1 MKKIVLSAVLFGST
15 LSMMAGGYLTNTN
28 QSVTFLR
35 NPAQDASI
43 TLGGVYAN
51 PAGVNFLPSGFH
63 LGVNLQSAYQ
73 TREIQSTFQAF
84 QYGIDNH
91 QSATKTFKA
100 DAKAPVIPSLQA
112 AWVNG
117 PLSLQLNLALVGG
130 GGKATYKNGLGS
142 FESKVALLGALGDA
156 NSALGF
162 DRYNVDA
169 YMHGRQYFYGLTLG
183 AGYRIGEHFSVYG
196 GLRGILSSAH
206 YDGHLRN
213 ISVNGNKQATM
224 LPATEYFGKM
234 SQNSATAARSL
245 AALAATQQQQA
256 IEAGQAALAA
266 QTAGN
271 AALAAQK
278 AAEAQALAN
287 NAKSNAAKAQ
297 GAGKLATVS
306 GALSKATGDVNIDV
320 HQHGVGLAPIVGA
333 HFHSRY
339 FDVAA
344 KYEFRT
350 RIAFSNDSKNS
361 DNTKG
366 NAQFAQ
372 FADDAE
378 VRSDIPALLTL
389 GLQVR
394 PLEALR
400 LNLGYHY
407 YFDKQAKSGIKGAYK
422 NDLLDHGTQE
432 FLAGVEYDLTKQW
445 EISAGMQ
452 RTLYPNKDA
461 FMNDVSFNV
470 NSYSVG
476 LGFGYRINDRIKLNA
491 AYFRTFYQNYNK
503 QTADYNNASSFVT
516 LVNAAQNGFYSE
528 TDPAKKQAILTN
540 AQNYAADQV
549 KAGHLKGADNFTR
562 TNQVF
567 GISAEFRF

>member
-35 NPAQDASI
+35 NPAQDANI
-43 TLGGVYAN
+43 TLNGVYSN
-51 PAGVNFLPSGFH
+51 PAGVNFLSPGFH
-63 LGVNLQSAYQ
+63 LGLNLQSAYQ
-73 TREIQSTFQAF
+73 TREIQSAF
-84 QYGIDNH
+84 HAFKYGIDNN
-91 QSATKTFKA
+91 SSSDKLFKA
-100 DAKAPVIPSLQA
+100 EAKAPVIPSLQA

-130 GGKATYKNGLGS
+130 GGKATYEHGLGS

-162 DRYNVDA
+162 DRYDVDA

-224 LPATEYFGKM
+224 LPAPEYFGKM
-234 SQNSATAARSL
+234 SQNSATAAHSL

-256 IEAGQAALAA
+256 IEAQQAALAA

-278 AAEAQALAN
+278 AAEAQELAN

-320 HQHGVGLAPIVGA
+320 HQHGVGLAPIFGA

-361 DNTKG
+361 ENTKG

-372 FADDAE
+372 FADKAE

-394 PLEALR
+394 PLETLR

-491 AYFRTFYQNYNK
+491 AYFRTFYQNYDK

>member
-28 QSVTFLR
+28 QSVPFLR

-100 DAKAPVIPSLQA
+100 NAKAPVIPSLQA

-224 LPATEYFGKM
+224 LPAPEYFGKM

-278 AAEAQALAN
+278 AAEAQTLAN
-287 NAKSNAAKAQ
+287 NAKNNAAKAQ

-306 GALSKATGDVNIDV
+306 GALSQATRDVNIDV
-320 HQHGVGLAPIVGA
+320 HQHGVGLAPIFGA

-339 FDVAA
+339 VDVAA

-366 NAQFAQ
+366 NPQFAQ

-491 AYFRTFYQNYNK
+491 AYFRTFYQNYDK

-549 KAGHLKGADNFTR
+549 KAGRLKGADNFTR

>member
-100 DAKAPVIPSLQA
+100 NAKAPVIPSLQA

-287 NAKSNAAKAQ
+287 DAKSNAAKAQ

-320 HQHGVGLAPIVGA
+320 HQHGVGLAPIFGA

-339 FDVAA
+339 VDVAA

-361 DNTKG
+361 ENTKG

-372 FADDAE
+372 F
-378 VRSDIPALLTL
+378 RSSSASPRSAPPQPRLSLLFRQTS
-389 GLQVR
+389 QVR
-394 PLEALR
+394 HQRSLQKRSARPRHAGIPR
-400 LNLGYHY
+400 RCRIRPH
-407 YFDKQAKSGIKGAYK
+407 QAMG
-422 NDLLDHGTQE
+422 N
-432 FLAGVEYDLTKQW
+432 
-445 EISAGMQ
+445 Q
-452 RTLYPNKDA
+452 R
-461 FMNDVSFNV
+461 
-470 NSYSVG
+470 
-476 LGFGYRINDRIKLNA
+476 R
-491 AYFRTFYQNYNK
+491 
-503 QTADYNNASSFVT
+503 
-516 LVNAAQNGFYSE
+516 
-528 TDPAKKQAILTN
+528 
-540 AQNYAADQV
+540 YAAHPLPQQRRIHERCFV
-549 KAGHLKGADNFTR
+549 QRQLL
-562 TNQVF
+562 
-567 GISAEFRF
+567 

>member
-100 DAKAPVIPSLQA
+100 NAKAPVIPSLQA

-287 NAKSNAAKAQ
+287 DAKSNAAKAQ

-339 FDVAA
+339 VDVAA

-361 DNTKG
+361 ENTKG
-366 NAQFAQ
+366 NPQFAQ

-432 FLAGVEYDLTKQW
+432 LLAGVEYDLTKQW

>member
-100 DAKAPVIPSLQA
+100 NAKAPVIPSLQA

-256 IEAGQAALAA
+256 IEAGKAALAA

-287 NAKSNAAKAQ
+287 NAKSNATKAQ

-361 DNTKG
+361 ENTKG

-540 AQNYAADQV
+540 AQNYATDQV